1 MKKIKPIWVVFLL
14 IIISIGLYFGLVVR
28 ELTLPGGLRLGF
40 GDDESLPERKIED
53 LSTEELEKRQA
64 DLKKRFTELVQ
75 KVRQPQVALPFQR
88 VDFDLTGTW
97 YGSGTLSYQ
106 IVQNGNVVAIQESNP
121 VYGIAAIGTGQ
132 IQAQSIVINYQTV
145 YNTEG
150 IANLTV
156 SPDGRLLD
164 GTFTDTYSGHSTPVK
179 LNR

>member
-14 IIISIGLYFGLVVR
+14 IIVSIGLYFGLVVR
-28 ELTLPGGLRLGF
+28 ELILPGGFRLGF
-40 GDDESLPERKIED
+40 GDDSLPERKIED
-53 LSTEELEKRQA
+53 LSQEELAKRQA

-75 KVRQPQVALPFQR
+75 NVRQPQVTLPFQR

-106 IVQNGNVVAIQESNP
+106 IVQNGNVVALQESNP
-121 VYGIAAIGTGQ
+121 AYGIAAIGTGE
-132 IQAQSIVINYQTV
+132 IQGQSIIINYQTV

-150 IANLTV
+150 IANLNLT
-156 SPDGRLLD
+156 PDGRILE
-164 GTFTDTYSGHSTPVK
+164 GTFTDTYSGQATPVK